1 MIIAG
6 LSGSLRRGSF
16 NTALLAAAAEQAP
29 EGVTVRQ
36 LTIADIPVY
45 DADLEAA
52 DFPAAVTALKDAIA
66 EADALLL
73 VSPEYNNSIPGAFKN
88 AIDWASRPPDD
99 AARVFSG
106 KPTGLIGASPG
117 NFGTTLGQAAW
128 LPVLRTLG
136 CDFWTAGRLIVPQAG
151 KAFDADGKLADEKVA
166 SRLQSYMQG
175 FAAFVR
181 ARTSA

>member
-6 LSGSLRRGSF
+6 ISGSLRKGSF
-16 NTALLAAAAEQAP
+16 NTALLNAAADQAP
-29 EGVTVRQ
+29 AGVTVERH
-36 LTIADIPVY
+36 TIARIPVY
-45 DADLEAA
+45 DADLEAE
-52 DFPAAVTALKDAIA
+52 DFPPAVTALKDAIA
-66 EADALLL
+66 AADALLL

-88 AIDWASRPPDD
+88 AIDWASRPSAD
-99 AARVFSG
+99 AARVFAG

-136 CDFWTAGRLIVPQAG
+136 CDFWAGGRLIVPQAG
-151 KAFDADGKLADEKVA
+151 KVFDADGELADEKIA
-166 SRLQSYMQG
+166 SRLNAYMAG

-181 ARTSA
+181 ARQVG